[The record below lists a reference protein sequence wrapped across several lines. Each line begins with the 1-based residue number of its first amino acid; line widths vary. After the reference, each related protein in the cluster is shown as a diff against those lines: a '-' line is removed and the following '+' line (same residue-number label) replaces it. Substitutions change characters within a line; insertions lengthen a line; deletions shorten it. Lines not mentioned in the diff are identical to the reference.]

1 MGSLTETSQQT
12 INWSG
17 YKWLTQERWGQIHL
31 EKPNWWYD
39 PTAIQ
44 INSKSEIVLKTHY
57 NPKRFGDIIS
67 PIGVGLISCTEKF
80 SYGVFSIEAKLP
92 KGPRL
97 WPAFWMYAWES
108 WPPEIDILEAY
119 SNGKSSYF
127 NWNWEALFGKV
138 WRVETNIHLGEP
150 PTNYSLGAK
159 PGYLDFTSPTEK
171 FNTYT
176 LDWTPTYIKIYFN
189 NKLIRHITDS
199 KTLEQLEGKTMNVI
213 INNGIQNS
221 YSVNSSID
229 TTEFLVRNFRYTP
242 LINQSYPTIKASLSN

>member
-1 MGSLTETSQQT
+1 MSQQT

-17 YKWLTQERWGQIHL
+17 YEWLTQERWGQMHL
-31 EKPNWWYD
+31 EKSNWWYD

-44 INSKSEIVLKTHY
+44 INSESEIVLKTHY
-57 NPKRFGDIIS
+57 NPKKFGDIIS

-92 KGPRL
+92 KGPHL

-127 NWNWEALFGKV
+127 NWNWETLFGKM
-138 WRVETNIHLGEP
+138 WRTETNIHLGEP
-150 PTNYSLGAK
+150 PTNYNLGAK
-159 PGYLDFTSPTEK
+159 SGYLGFTSPTEK

-189 NKLIRHITDS
+189 SKLIRHITDS
-199 KTLEQLEGKTMNVI
+199 KTLEQLEGKTMNVV

-221 YSVNSSID
+221 YSVNSNID

-242 LINQSYPTIKASLSN
+242 LINHSYPTIKASLSN